1 MAYVHDSS
9 QGQFVSE
16 TYFVMMMYGLVIL
29 GVILLC
35 EAGTLDGE
43 KFVEAT
49 GPGVRFLVL
58 EMFLCRVGKTR
69 DFKTNITQWVLWI
82 ICAVFNKDLKG

>member
-1 MAYVHDSS
+1 MIYYRWRLIFHKYVSVLGGVAYVHDSS

-35 EAGTLDGE
+35 EAGSFNGE

-49 GPGVRFLVL
+49 GPGVSFI
-58 EMFLCRVGKTR
+58 FGS
-69 DFKTNITQWVLWI
+69 
-82 ICAVFNKDLKG
+82 